1 MFYKGLATVSE
12 MYKTIEETSKD
23 IGMPEHQ
30 ILQYIY
36 NGRIKAVHDG
46 TEFLVNSQ
54 QFDLYHEQ
62 LERIKEEI
70 EIWRNTPIPE
80 DIDVKDED

>member
-1 MFYKGLATVSE
+1 
-12 MYKTIEETSKD
+12 MYKTVAETASD
-23 IGMPEHQ
+23 LGMPEHQ

-36 NGRIKAVHDG
+36 YGRIKAVHDG
-46 TEFLVNSQ
+46 EQFLVNSG
-54 QFDLYHEQ
+54 QFDTYHEQ
-62 LERIKEEI
+62 IERIKEEI

>member
-1 MFYKGLATVSE
+1 
-12 MYKTIEETSKD
+12 MYKTVAETAKD
-23 IGMPEHQ
+23 ISMPAEQ
-30 ILQYIY
+30 VLRYIY
-36 NGRIKAVHDG
+36 EGRIKAVHDG
-46 TEFLVNSQ
+46 EQFLINST
-54 QFDLYHEQ
+54 QFETYHEQ